1 MRVRSMPGCLVGKK
15 RSQRIFARNEDVAW
29 SHVRASTANAVRVY
43 WGLVQVQGWHCTRS
57 EGFLVEVFCNEK
69 ATTALQRLQHRR
81 PQGLCQSH
89 AKRLKGGGKI
99 LNKSM

>member
-29 SHVRASTANAVRVY
+29 SHVRASTANAVEGVQLY
-43 WGLVQVQGWHCTRS
+43 WVQGWHCTTS
-57 EGFLVEVFCNEK
+57 EGFLVESFCNEQ
-69 ATTALQRLQHRR
+69 ATVALQRLQHRR

-89 AKRLKGGGKI
+89 GKRLKGGGKI
-99 LNKSM
+99 